1 MLMML
6 RIFHGCIPS
15 WEIHMASF
23 LPIQASVRRVASFET
38 EDVIVRHHIHRV
50 APLHITVYAGIKWPH
65 PFSST
70 KSGKVNNLQH
80 IYLAISCTGKYL
92 SKHVAHK
99 YLRQTLSYY
108 RIHTL
113 CRQAAATPKS
123 YLHTE

>member
-1 MLMML
+1 ML

-15 WEIHMASF
+15 WEICMASF
-23 LPIQASVRRVASFET
+23 LPIPAKRRVASFET

-50 APLHITVYAGIKWPH
+50 APLHITVYAGVKWPH

-99 YLRQTLSYY
+99 
-108 RIHTL
+108 I
-113 CRQAAATPKS
+113 P
-123 YLHTE
+123 